1 MLYYW
6 GTACDD
12 ELKVD
17 RLLQGENM
25 DTYPASEKSNVIY
38 KFKRCFDLADQLFDQ
53 TLVQREV
60 LIAACERLKDLIEKI
75 WEKPEQ
81 TAAAPYYHLARG
93 NVRFRQA
100 LILNRWK
107 PLPYSMCQEAQTCFE
122 EAQKAED
129 SVCRWL
135 AQHMAA
141 KCEREMEKFRYHHS
155 SDQPVQG
162 ETGAFGEFQT
172 IIEELSPDST
182 ELANIALDAVINM
195 GRCQRNQMKYQEAI
209 PYFVAVCAA
218 LASKCDDSEGETI
231 IVRQK
236 LLEKY
241 RKIGEGIK
249 NKLNAAVGKRQLE
262 QQSKD
267 KKDPQYLQALVNLV
281 ACLTDGPRAY
291 AEAQELALHVLERID
306 VDNTDMQNNLG
317 RLYRKRKDFL
327 LAEESYRKVM
337 EHLKTERRAKI
348 SYFVD
353 ETDSLNRY
361 AELELVKCFTGQRD
375 FKKALE
381 QLNRLLGFYDKDP
394 EVLLWKGLC
403 YRNQGQ
409 LTQAVEVLK
418 DLCDAEKVIRPG
430 TVGLKARYA
439 MGTCYLPS
447 APAQAK
453 AWFAQIVQAK
463 ISDIPALKNLGWCQQ
478 MLGEYQEA
486 IKSYQE
492 VQEYNKN
499 GPYLRRDFTWIST
512 CNDLGQ
518 CYLYQENVEQALE
531 QFKKVVEQES
541 SNYIALSGAACC
553 LRRLEKNVK
562 NIDVDFVKKLIG
574 ENETESKDFKGMAVA
589 LARKARE
596 VAPGNPHVESEY
608 VLCLLSNAKH
618 YKDEKYKLMKQVLNS
633 ERVFPQELCVEAL
646 AKLAEH
652 VGNKK
657 LSYAPL
663 KAREVA
669 PGNPHVE
676 SEYVLCLLSKAEHY
690 EDEKYEKYELVEQ
703 VLNSERVFPQ
713 ELCVEALARLA
724 EYVGDTGASCVPFC
738 ALRPMKWEAAAE
750 QVSALV
756 DSPEFQTL
764 EAEQQGKLLAHV
776 YRLHDTMEQIKT
788 TLRLTRKEQGE
799 KSCWHYTSVG
809 TLQKLLIAQGAQAPK
824 FRLTNVAYMNDS
836 AEGESFGKLLEQYG
850 SQSNMLQAYGLLPG
864 GAAPNDSSLRNV
876 YLTSLC
882 TEDDYIYMWVIYA
895 DKGTGCSL
903 KFDENFFDVKD
914 SYPQGYIPF
923 HEEKNSYPLY
933 RIVYLPDQDKK
944 MELEESL
951 KKLVDELVGILGEI
965 YQVLPEEEKQEH
977 PEEQQRPRGKLLRAY
992 IAAMLDQVRYLF
1004 KYDEYSSEKEVRC
1017 LVVTKD
1023 RKMEPRDRDTP
1034 HVYAEMQRTIELEQ
1048 VRFGPKVSKSPEKEA
1063 WMYATNRVKEVS
1075 YSNRHYR

>member
-1 MLYYW
+1 MTNFW
-6 GTACDD
+6 GTKKT
-12 ELKVD
+12 LNWTVD
-17 RLLQGENM
+17 NLIQGEKM
-25 DTYPASEKSNVIY
+25 DSFGDCKEADITEL
-38 KFKRCFDLADQLFDQ
+38 FKRCFDLADQLFDQ

-60 LIAACERLKDLIEKI
+60 HTAACDRLKGLIEKI
-75 WEKPEQ
+75 CEKPEQ

-135 AQHMAA
+135 AQLMAA

-155 SDQPVQG
+155 SSPSFQRG
-162 ETGAFGEFQT
+162 EGAMNAFECIVKEISHDNGKLGKIT
-172 IIEELSPDST
+172 
-182 ELANIALDAVINM
+182 LDAVINM
-195 GRCQRNQMKYQEAI
+195 GRCLRNQMKHQEAI
-209 PYFVAVCAA
+209 PYFAAVCEE
-218 LASKCDDSEGETI
+218 LTRWCDD
-231 IVRQK
+231 
-236 LLEKY
+236 
-241 RKIGEGIK
+241 GEGNNIIAQMEFVKKYGEIDAGIK
-249 NKLNAAVGKRQLE
+249 DNLHTAVEDL
-262 QQSKD
+262 QQERKKD
-267 KKDPQYLQALVNLV
+267 DPQYLQALVNLV
-281 ACLTDGPRAY
+281 SCLTDGPRAY
-291 AEAQELALHVLERID
+291 AEAQKLALHVLKNIQKE
-306 VDNTDMQNNLG
+306 NTDMQNNLG
-317 RLYRKRKDFL
+317 RLYRKRGDYLK
-327 LAEESYRKVM
+327 AKEAHRVVM
-337 EHLKTERRAKI
+337 DNQRRAREENKN
-348 SYFVD
+348 YFVD
-353 ETDSLNRY
+353 ETASLNRY
-361 AELELVKCFTGQRD
+361 AELEQAKCSIRLKYFEQ
-375 FKKALE
+375 ALE
-381 QLNRLLGFYDKDP
+381 QLERLLGFYDKDP

-453 AWFAQIVQAK
+453 VWFEQIVQAEP
-463 ISDIPALKNLGWCQQ
+463 SDIPALKNLGWCQQ

-492 VQEYNKN
+492 VQKN
-499 GPYLRRDFTWIST
+499 NEEGPYLRRDFTWIST

-553 LRRLEKNVK
+553 LRRLKKNVE

-589 LARKARE
+589 LSKKARE

-608 VLCLLSNAKH
+608 VLCLLSDAEH
-618 YKDEKYKLMKQVLNS
+618 YKDELMEQVLNS

-652 VGNKK
+652 VEGTK
-657 LSYAPL
+657 SS
-663 KAREVA
+663 
-669 PGNPHVE
+669 H
-676 SEYVLCLLSKAEHY
+676 
-690 EDEKYEKYELVEQ
+690 
-703 VLNSERVFPQ
+703 
-713 ELCVEALARLA
+713 
-724 EYVGDTGASCVPFC
+724 VPFC

-756 DSPEFQTL
+756 DSPEFQKL
-764 EAEQQGKLLAHV
+764 EAEQQGKLLAYV

-788 TLRLTRKEQGE
+788 TLRLNREQFGE
-799 KSCWHYTSVG
+799 NPCWHYTRMG
-809 TLQKLLIAQGAQAPK
+809 TMQKLLLNQGKQQPR
-824 FRLTNVAYMNDS
+824 FRLSNVAYMNDS

-850 SQSNMLQAYGLLPG
+850 STPETLQAYGLLPG
-864 GAAPNDSSLRNV
+864 GEAPNDSSLRNV

-882 TEDDYIYMWVIYA
+882 TADDYIYMWAIYA

-903 KFDENFFDVKD
+903 TFDENFFDVKD

-933 RIVYLPDQDKK
+933 RIVYLTDEGKFKDRGRK
-944 MELEESL
+944 L
-951 KKLVDELVGILGEI
+951 KKYLRKIKNILKDIQQEMQNIPLV
-965 YQVLPEEEKQEH
+965 
-977 PEEQQRPRGKLLRAY
+977 Y
-992 IAAMLDQVRYLF
+992 ITAMLDQVRYLF

-1017 LVVTKD
+1017 LVVT
-1023 RKMEPRDRDTP
+1023 RKRELAAGEGDTP
-1034 HVYAEMQRTIELEQ
+1034 YLYTEIDKEVQLDE
-1048 VRFGPKVSKSPEKEA
+1048 VRFGPKVFKSPEKEA
-1063 WMYATNRVKEVS
+1063 WMYATDRVKKVS

>member
-1 MLYYW
+1 MTNFW
-6 GTACDD
+6 GTK
-12 ELKVD
+12 ETLNWTVD
-17 RLLQGENM
+17 NLIQGEKM
-25 DTYPASEKSNVIY
+25 DSFGDCKEADITEL
-38 KFKRCFDLADQLFDQ
+38 FKRCFDLADQLFDQ

-60 LIAACERLKDLIEKI
+60 HTAACDRLKGLIEKI
-75 WEKPEQ
+75 CEKPEQ

-122 EAQKAED
+122 EAQKAEH

-135 AQHMAA
+135 ARLMAA

-155 SDQPVQG
+155 SSPSFQRG
-162 ETGAFGEFQT
+162 EGALKAFERIVKEIPSDNGELGRIT
-172 IIEELSPDST
+172 
-182 ELANIALDAVINM
+182 LDAVINM
-195 GRCQRNQMKYQEAI
+195 GRCLRNQMKHQEAI
-209 PYFVAVCAA
+209 PYFAAVCEE
-218 LASKCDDSEGETI
+218 LTRWCDD
-231 IVRQK
+231 
-236 LLEKY
+236 
-241 RKIGEGIK
+241 GEGNNIIAQMESVKKDGEIDAGIK
-249 NKLNAAVGKRQLE
+249 DNLHKAVEDL
-262 QQSKD
+262 QQERKKD
-267 KKDPQYLQALVNLV
+267 DPQYLQALVNLV

-291 AEAQELALHVLERID
+291 AEAQELALHVLKNIQKE
-306 VDNTDMQNNLG
+306 NTDMQNNLG
-317 RLYRKRKDFL
+317 RLYRKRGDYLK
-327 LAEESYRKVM
+327 AKEAHRVVM
-337 EHLKTERRAKI
+337 DNQRRAREENKN
-348 SYFVD
+348 YFVD
-353 ETDSLNRY
+353 ETASLNRY
-361 AELELVKCFTGQRD
+361 AELEQAKCSIRLKYFEQ
-375 FKKALE
+375 ALE
-381 QLNRLLGFYDKDP
+381 QLERLLGFYDKDP

-453 AWFAQIVQAK
+453 VWFEQIVQAEP
-463 ISDIPALKNLGWCQQ
+463 SDIPALKNLGWCQQ

-486 IKSYQE
+486 IESYQE
-492 VQEYNKN
+492 VQEYNEN
-499 GPYLRRDFTWIST
+499 GPYQRKDYSWMST
-512 CNDLGQ
+512 NNNLGQ
-518 CYLYQENVEQALE
+518 CYLYPKVKNENEEERKDEKEELRVFEKVLKHESTNVRALC
-531 QFKKVVEQES
+531 
-541 SNYIALSGAACC
+541 GAACY
-553 LRRLEKNVK
+553 LRRLEKNEED
-562 NIDVDFVKKLIG
+562 IDVGFLKPIIG
-574 ENETESKDFKGMAVA
+574 EEKIKSEDLREMAVA
-589 LARKARE
+589 LAKKARE

-657 LSYAPL
+657 LSYAP
-663 KAREVA
+663 
-669 PGNPHVE
+669 
-676 SEYVLCLLSKAEHY
+676 
-690 EDEKYEKYELVEQ
+690 
-703 VLNSERVFPQ
+703 
-713 ELCVEALARLA
+713 
-724 EYVGDTGASCVPFC
+724 FC

-776 YRLHDTMEQIKT
+776 YRLHHTMEQIKT
-788 TLRLTRKEQGE
+788 TLRLTRKELGE
-799 KSCWHYTSVG
+799 NPCWHYTRMS
-809 TLQKLLIAQGAQAPK
+809 TMQKLLLAQGEQQPR
-824 FRLTNVAYMNDS
+824 FRLSNVAYMNDS

-850 SQSNMLQAYGLLPG
+850 STPETLQAYGLLPG
-864 GAAPNDSSLRNV
+864 GEAPNDSSLRNV

-882 TEDDYIYMWVIYA
+882 TADDYIYMWAIYA

-933 RIVYLPDQDKK
+933 RIVYLTDQGKFKDRGRK
-944 MELEESL
+944 L
-951 KKLVDELVGILGEI
+951 KKYLRKIKNILKDI
-965 YQVLPEEEKQEH
+965 QQEMQDI
-977 PEEQQRPRGKLLRAY
+977 PLAY
-992 IAAMLDQVRYLF
+992 ITAMLDQVRYLF

-1017 LVVTKD
+1017 LVVS
-1023 RKMEPRDRDTP
+1023 RKRELAAGEGDTP
-1034 HVYAEMQRTIELEQ
+1034 YLYTEIDKEVQLDE
-1048 VRFGPKVSKSPEKEA
+1048 VRFGPKVFKSPEKEA
-1063 WMYATNRVKEVS
+1063 WMYATDRVKKVS

>member
-1 MLYYW
+1 MTNFW
-6 GTACDD
+6 GTK
-12 ELKVD
+12 ETLNWTVD
-17 RLLQGENM
+17 NLIQGEKM
-25 DTYPASEKSNVIY
+25 DSFGDCKEADITEL
-38 KFKRCFDLADQLFDQ
+38 FKRCFDLADQLFDQ

-60 LIAACERLKDLIEKI
+60 HTAACDRLKGLIEKI
-75 WEKPEQ
+75 CEKPEQ

-155 SDQPVQG
+155 SSPSFQRG
-162 ETGAFGEFQT
+162 EGALKAFERIVKEIPSDNGELGRIT
-172 IIEELSPDST
+172 
-182 ELANIALDAVINM
+182 LDAVINM
-195 GRCQRNQMKYQEAI
+195 GRCLRNQMKHQEAI
-209 PYFVAVCAA
+209 PYFAAVCAA
-218 LASKCDDSEGETI
+218 LEPKCDDSEEKNIIARQELRKKYGEI
-231 IVRQK
+231 DA
-236 LLEKY
+236 
-241 RKIGEGIK
+241 GIK
-249 NKLNAAVGKRQLE
+249 DNLHTAVEDLQQELKKR
-262 QQSKD
+262 
-267 KKDPQYLQALVNLV
+267 DPQYLQALVNLV

-291 AEAQELALHVLERID
+291 AEAQELALHVLKNIQKE
-306 VDNTDMQNNLG
+306 NTDMQNNLG
-317 RLYRKRKDFL
+317 RLYRKRGDYLK
-327 LAEESYRKVM
+327 AKEAHRVVM
-337 EHLKTERRAKI
+337 DNLRRAREENKN
-348 SYFVD
+348 YFVD
-353 ETDSLNRY
+353 ETASLNRY
-361 AELELVKCFTGQRD
+361 AELEQAKCSIRLKYFEQ
-375 FKKALE
+375 ALE
-381 QLNRLLGFYDKDP
+381 QLERLLGFYDKDP

-439 MGTCYLPS
+439 MGTCYLPNS
-447 APAQAK
+447 PAQAK
-453 AWFAQIVQAK
+453 VWFEQIVQAEP
-463 ISDIPALKNLGWCQQ
+463 SDIPALKNLGWCQQ

-486 IKSYQE
+486 IESYQE
-492 VQEYNKN
+492 VQEYNEN

-518 CYLYQENVEQALE
+518 CYLYQKNVEQALE

-553 LRRLEKNVK
+553 LRRLEKNEED
-562 NIDVDFVKKLIG
+562 IDVGFLKPIIG
-574 ENETESKDFKGMAVA
+574 EEKIKSEDLREMA
-589 LARKARE
+589 LALAKKARE

-608 VLCLLSNAKH
+608 VLCLLSNAEH
-618 YKDEKYKLMKQVLNS
+618 YEDELMEQVLNS

-657 LSYAPL
+657 LSYAP
-663 KAREVA
+663 
-669 PGNPHVE
+669 
-676 SEYVLCLLSKAEHY
+676 
-690 EDEKYEKYELVEQ
+690 
-703 VLNSERVFPQ
+703 
-713 ELCVEALARLA
+713 
-724 EYVGDTGASCVPFC
+724 FC
-738 ALRPMKWEAAAE
+738 ALRPMKWEAASQ
-750 QVSALV
+750 QVEALV
-756 DSPEFQTL
+756 NSTEFREMYKEPESGKQS
-764 EAEQQGKLLAHV
+764 EVDRERQGKLLAHV

-788 TLRLTRKEQGE
+788 TLRLNREQLGE
-799 KSCWHYTSVG
+799 NPCWHYTRMG
-809 TLQKLLIAQGAQAPK
+809 TMQKLLLNQGEQQPR
-824 FRLTNVAYMNDS
+824 FRLSNVAYMNDS

-850 SQSNMLQAYGLLPG
+850 STPETLQAYGLLPG
-864 GAAPNDSSLRNV
+864 GEAPNDSSLRNV

-882 TEDDYIYMWVIYA
+882 TADDYIYMWAIYA

-933 RIVYLPDQDKK
+933 WIVYLTDEGKFKDRGRKLK
-944 MELEESL
+944 LHLRNMSSLL
-951 KKLVDELVGILGEI
+951 KKIQQDMQGIPLS
-965 YQVLPEEEKQEH
+965 
-977 PEEQQRPRGKLLRAY
+977 Y
-992 IAAMLDQVRYLF
+992 ITAMLDQVRYLF

-1017 LVVTKD
+1017 LVVT
-1023 RKMEPRDRDTP
+1023 RKRELAAGEGDTP
-1034 HVYAEMQRTIELEQ
+1034 YLYTEIDKEVQLDE
-1048 VRFGPKVSKSPEKEA
+1048 VRFGPKVFKSPEKEA
-1063 WMYATNRVKEVS
+1063 WMYATDRVKKVS

>member
-17 RLLQGENM
+17 RLIQSENM
-25 DTYPASEKSNVIY
+25 DTYPASEKSDAIY

-81 TAAAPYYHLARG
+81 TAATPYYHLARG

-107 PLPYSMCQEAQTCFE
+107 PLPYSMCREAQTCFE
-122 EAQKAED
+122 EAQKAEY

-135 AQHMAA
+135 ARLMAA
-141 KCEREMEKFRYHHS
+141 KCEREMEQYQYHHS
-155 SDQPVQG
+155 SDQPFR
-162 ETGAFGEFQT
+162 EKNEAFGAFQAIAEGIVPNRT
-172 IIEELSPDST
+172 D
-182 ELANIALDAVINM
+182 LANIALDAVINM
-195 GRCQRNQMKYQEAI
+195 GRCKRNQMEHQEAI
-209 PYFVAVCAA
+209 PYFAAVCAA
-218 LASKCDDSEGETI
+218 LAPKCDDSEGKNI
-231 IVRQK
+231 IARQELRK
-236 LLEKY
+236 KY
-241 RKIGEGIK
+241 GEIDAGIK
-249 NKLNAAVGKRQLE
+249 DNLHKAVKNL
-262 QQSKD
+262 QQERK

-291 AEAQELALHVLERID
+291 AEAQELALHVLEQID

-361 AELELVKCFTGQRD
+361 AELELVKCFTGQHD

-439 MGTCYLPS
+439 MGTCYLPNS
-447 APAQAK
+447 PAQAK
-453 AWFAQIVQAK
+453 GWFAQIVQAEP
-463 ISDIPALKNLGWCQQ
+463 SDIPALKNLGWCQQ

-486 IKSYQE
+486 IKSYQK
-492 VQEYNKN
+492 VQEYNEN
-499 GPYLRRDFTWIST
+499 GPYPRRDFTWIST

-541 SNYIALSGAACC
+541 SNVRALCGAACC
-553 LRRLEKNVK
+553 LRRLEKNEED
-562 NIDVDFVKKLIG
+562 IDVGFLKPIIG
-574 ENETESKDFKGMAVA
+574 EEKIKSEDLREMAVA
-589 LARKARE
+589 LAKKARE

-608 VLCLLSNAKH
+608 VLCLLSKAEH
-618 YKDEKYKLMKQVLNS
+618 YEDELVEQVLNS

-657 LSYAPL
+657 LSYAP
-663 KAREVA
+663 
-669 PGNPHVE
+669 
-676 SEYVLCLLSKAEHY
+676 
-690 EDEKYEKYELVEQ
+690 
-703 VLNSERVFPQ
+703 
-713 ELCVEALARLA
+713 
-724 EYVGDTGASCVPFC
+724 FC
-738 ALRPMKWEAAAE
+738 ALRPMKWEAASQ
-750 QVSALV
+750 QVEALV
-756 DSPEFQTL
+756 NSTEFREMYKEPESGKQS
-764 EAEQQGKLLAHV
+764 EVGRERQGKLLAHV

-788 TLRLTRKEQGE
+788 TLRLTRQEQGK

-809 TLQKLLIAQGAQAPK
+809 TLQKLLIDQGAQAPK

-836 AEGESFGKLLEQYG
+836 AEGEPFGKLLEQCG

-864 GAAPNDSSLRNV
+864 GEVPNDSSLRNV

-903 KFDENFFDVKD
+903 KFDENFFDLKD

-951 KKLVDELVGILGEI
+951 KKLVDELVSILEKI
-965 YQVLPEEEKQEH
+965 YQAL
-977 PEEQQRPRGKLLRAY
+977 PEEQQQSKGKMLRAY

>member
-1 MLYYW
+1 MTNFW
-6 GTACDD
+6 GTK
-12 ELKVD
+12 ETLNWTVD
-17 RLLQGENM
+17 NLIQGEKM
-25 DTYPASEKSNVIY
+25 DSFGDCKEADITEL
-38 KFKRCFDLADQLFDQ
+38 FKHCFDLADQLFDQ

-60 LIAACERLKDLIEKI
+60 HTAACDRLKGLIEKI
-75 WEKPEQ
+75 CEKPEQ

-135 AQHMAA
+135 AQLMAA

-155 SDQPVQG
+155 SSPSFQRG
-162 ETGAFGEFQT
+162 EGALKAFERIVKEIPSDNGELGRIT
-172 IIEELSPDST
+172 
-182 ELANIALDAVINM
+182 LDAVINM
-195 GRCQRNQMKYQEAI
+195 GRCLRNQMKHQEAI
-209 PYFVAVCAA
+209 PYFAAVCEE
-218 LASKCDDSEGETI
+218 LTRWCDD
-231 IVRQK
+231 
-236 LLEKY
+236 
-241 RKIGEGIK
+241 GEGNNIIAQMESVKKDGEIDAGIK
-249 NKLNAAVGKRQLE
+249 DNLHTAVKNL
-262 QQSKD
+262 QQEW
-267 KKDPQYLQALVNLV
+267 KKADPQYLQALVNLV

-291 AEAQELALHVLERID
+291 AEAQELALHVLKNIQKE
-306 VDNTDMQNNLG
+306 NTDMQNNLG
-317 RLYRKRKDFL
+317 RLYRKRGDYLK
-327 LAEESYRKVM
+327 AKEAHRVVM
-337 EHLKTERRAKI
+337 DNQRRAREENKN
-348 SYFVD
+348 YFVD
-353 ETDSLNRY
+353 ETASLNRY
-361 AELELVKCFTGQRD
+361 AELEQAKCSIRLKYFEL
-375 FKKALE
+375 ALE
-381 QLNRLLGFYDKDP
+381 QLERLLGFYDKDP

-453 AWFAQIVQAK
+453 VWFEQIVQAEP
-463 ISDIPALKNLGWCQQ
+463 SDIPALKNLGWCQQ
-478 MLGEYQEA
+478 LLGEYQEA

-492 VQEYNKN
+492 VQKN
-499 GPYLRRDFTWIST
+499 NEEGPYLRRDFTWIST

-608 VLCLLSNAKH
+608 VLCLLSNAEH
-618 YKDEKYKLMKQVLNS
+618 YEDELMKQVLNS

-657 LSYAPL
+657 LSYA
-663 KAREVA
+663 
-669 PGNPHVE
+669 
-676 SEYVLCLLSKAEHY
+676 
-690 EDEKYEKYELVEQ
+690 
-703 VLNSERVFPQ
+703 
-713 ELCVEALARLA
+713 
-724 EYVGDTGASCVPFC
+724 PFC

-788 TLRLTRKEQGE
+788 TLRLTRQEQGK

-809 TLQKLLIAQGAQAPK
+809 TLQKLLIDQGAQAPK

-836 AEGESFGKLLEQYG
+836 AEGEPFGTLLKQCG
-850 SQSNMLQAYGLLPG
+850 SAPEMLQAYGLLPG
-864 GAAPNDSSLRNV
+864 GEVPNASSLRNV

-882 TEDDYIYMWVIYA
+882 TEDDYIYMWAIYA

-933 RIVYLPDQDKK
+933 RIVYLPDQKGAQDKK
-944 MELEESL
+944 TELESSL
-951 KKLVDELVGILGEI
+951 KDLVSILEKI
-965 YQVLPEEEKQEH
+965 YQAL
-977 PEEQQRPRGKLLRAY
+977 PEEQQQSKGKMLRAY

>member
-1 MLYYW
+1 MTNFW
-6 GTACDD
+6 GTK
-12 ELKVD
+12 ETLNWTVD
-17 RLLQGENM
+17 NLIQGEKM
-25 DTYPASEKSNVIY
+25 DSIGDCKEADITEL
-38 KFKRCFDLADQLFDQ
+38 FKRCFDLADQLFDQ

-60 LIAACERLKDLIEKI
+60 LTAACERLKGLIEKI
-75 WEKPEQ
+75 CEDPEQ
-81 TAAAPYYHLARG
+81 TTVAPYYHLARG

-107 PLPYSMCQEAQTCFE
+107 PLPYQMCQEAKTCFKQAN
-122 EAQKAED
+122 EAND

-135 AQHMAA
+135 AQLMAA

-155 SDQPVQG
+155 NSPSFQRGKGALNAFERIVKEIPSDNG
-162 ETGAFGEFQT
+162 ELGRIT
-172 IIEELSPDST
+172 
-182 ELANIALDAVINM
+182 LDAVINM
-195 GRCQRNQMKYQEAI
+195 GRCQRNQMEHQKAI

-218 LASKCDDSEGETI
+218 LAPMCGDGEGEAI
-231 IVRQK
+231 IAQQK
-236 LLEKY
+236 LLETY
-241 RKIGEGIK
+241 GGIDEKIKEK
-249 NKLNAAVGKRQLE
+249 FHMEEKSQQPQ

-281 ACLTDGPRAY
+281 SCLTDGPRAY
-291 AEAQELALHVLERID
+291 AEAQELALHVLKNIQKG
-306 VDNTDMQNNLG
+306 NTDMQNNLG
-317 RLYRKRKDFL
+317 RLYRKRGDYLK
-327 LAEESYRKVM
+327 AKEAHRVVM
-337 EHLKTERRAKI
+337 DNQRRAREENKN
-348 SYFVD
+348 YFVD
-353 ETDSLNRY
+353 ETASLNRY
-361 AELELVKCFTGQRD
+361 AELEQAKCSIRLKYFEQ
-375 FKKALE
+375 ALE
-381 QLNRLLGFYDKDP
+381 QLERLLGFYDKDP

-453 AWFAQIVQAK
+453 VWFEQIVQAEP
-463 ISDIPALKNLGWCQQ
+463 SDIPALKNLGWCQQ

-492 VQEYNKN
+492 VQKN
-499 GPYLRRDFTWIST
+499 NEEGPYLRRDFTWIST

-553 LRRLEKNVK
+553 LRRLKKNVE

-589 LARKARE
+589 LSKKARE

-608 VLCLLSNAKH
+608 VLCLIRNGKKSR
-618 YKDEKYKLMKQVLNS
+618 DEVINQVLNIDQ
-633 ERVFPQELCVEAL
+633 VFPRELCVQAL
-646 AKLAEH
+646 AELA
-652 VGNKK
+652 
-657 LSYAPL
+657 
-663 KAREVA
+663 R
-669 PGNPHVE
+669 
-676 SEYVLCLLSKAEHY
+676 
-690 EDEKYEKYELVEQ
+690 
-703 VLNSERVFPQ
+703 
-713 ELCVEALARLA
+713 CVERITDEQERKNKYQAFH
-724 EYVGDTGASCVPFC
+724 Y
-738 ALRPMKWEAAAE
+738 LRPMKWEAASQ
-750 QVSALV
+750 QVEALV
-756 DSPEFQTL
+756 NSTEFREMYKEPESGKQS
-764 EAEQQGKLLAHV
+764 EVDRERQGKLLAYV

-788 TLRLTRKEQGE
+788 TLRLNRAQLRENP
-799 KSCWHYTSVG
+799 CWHYTRMS
-809 TLQKLLIAQGAQAPK
+809 TMQKLLLAQGEQQPR
-824 FRLTNVAYMNDS
+824 FRLSNVAYMNDS

-850 SQSNMLQAYGLLPG
+850 STPETLQAYGLLPG
-864 GAAPNDSSLRNV
+864 GEAPNDSSLRNV

-882 TEDDYIYMWVIYA
+882 TADDYIYMWAIYA

-933 RIVYLPDQDKK
+933 RIVYLTDQGKFKDRGRK
-944 MELEESL
+944 L
-951 KKLVDELVGILGEI
+951 KKYLRKIKNILKDI
-965 YQVLPEEEKQEH
+965 QQEMQDI
-977 PEEQQRPRGKLLRAY
+977 PLAY
-992 IAAMLDQVRYLF
+992 ITAMLDQVRYLF

-1017 LVVTKD
+1017 LVVT
-1023 RKMEPRDRDTP
+1023 RKRELAAGEGDTP
-1034 HVYAEMQRTIELEQ
+1034 YLYTEIDKEVQLDE
-1048 VRFGPKVSKSPEKEA
+1048 VRFGPKVFKSPEKEA
-1063 WMYATNRVKEVS
+1063 WMYATDRVKKVS

>member
-1 MLYYW
+1 MTDFFKNIRGVGPTVDHLIEGVEQKRIEFSSYK
-6 GTACDD
+6 GLADNA
-12 ELKVD
+12 KVTEGIK
-17 RLLQGENM
+17 RL
-25 DTYPASEKSNVIY
+25 
-38 KFKRCFDLADQLFDQ
+38 KRCFDLADQLYDH

-60 LIAACERLKDLIEKI
+60 FLDACERLKQWVEEVYKNTEMTDRCELNS
-75 WEKPEQ
+75 
-81 TAAAPYYHLARG
+81 YYQLARG

-155 SDQPVQG
+155 SSPSFQRG
-162 ETGAFGEFQT
+162 EGALKAFERIVKEIPSDNGELRKIT
-172 IIEELSPDST
+172 
-182 ELANIALDAVINM
+182 LDAVINM
-195 GRCQRNQMKYQEAI
+195 GRCKRNQMEHQEAI
-209 PYFVAVCAA
+209 PYFAAVCAA
-218 LASKCDDSEGETI
+218 LAPMCGDGEGKAI
-231 IVRQK
+231 IARQK
-236 LLEKY
+236 LLETYGGIDK
-241 RKIGEGIK
+241 KIKEK
-249 NKLNAAVGKRQLE
+249 FHMEEKS
-262 QQSKD
+262 QQPQQQCKD

-281 ACLTDGPRAY
+281 SCLTDGPRAY
-291 AEAQELALHVLERID
+291 AGAQELALHVLEQID

-317 RLYRKRKDFL
+317 RLYRKRGDYLK
-327 LAEESYRKVM
+327 AKEAHRVVM
-337 EHLKTERRAKI
+337 DNQRRAREENKN
-348 SYFVD
+348 YFVD
-353 ETDSLNRY
+353 ETASLNRY
-361 AELELVKCFTGQRD
+361 AELEQAKCSIRLKYFEQ
-375 FKKALE
+375 ALE
-381 QLNRLLGFYDKDP
+381 QLERLLGFYDKDP

-409 LTQAVEVLK
+409 VSQAVEVLK
-418 DLCDAEKVIRPG
+418 SLCEAEKVIRPG

-439 MGTCYLPS
+439 MGTCYLPNS
-447 APAQAK
+447 PAQAK
-453 AWFAQIVQAK
+453 VWFEQIVQAEP
-463 ISDIPALKNLGWCQQ
+463 SDIPALKNLGWCQQ

-486 IKSYQE
+486 IESYQE
-492 VQEYNKN
+492 VQEYNEN

-553 LRRLEKNVK
+553 LRRLKKNVE

-589 LARKARE
+589 LSKKARE

-608 VLCLLSNAKH
+608 VLCLLSDAEH
-618 YKDEKYKLMKQVLNS
+618 YKDELMEQVLNS

-652 VGNKK
+652 VEGTK
-657 LSYAPL
+657 SS
-663 KAREVA
+663 
-669 PGNPHVE
+669 H
-676 SEYVLCLLSKAEHY
+676 
-690 EDEKYEKYELVEQ
+690 
-703 VLNSERVFPQ
+703 
-713 ELCVEALARLA
+713 
-724 EYVGDTGASCVPFC
+724 VPFC

-756 DSPEFQTL
+756 DSPEFQKL
-764 EAEQQGKLLAHV
+764 EAEQQGKLLAYV

-788 TLRLTRKEQGE
+788 TLRLTRKELGE
-799 KSCWHYTSVG
+799 NPCWHYTRMG
-809 TLQKLLIAQGAQAPK
+809 TMQKLLLNQGKQQPR
-824 FRLTNVAYMNDS
+824 FRLSNVAYMNDS

-850 SQSNMLQAYGLLPG
+850 STPETLQAYGLLPG
-864 GAAPNDSSLRNV
+864 GEAPNDSSLRNV

-882 TEDDYIYMWVIYA
+882 TADDYIYMWAIYA

-903 KFDENFFDVKD
+903 TFDENFFDVKD

-933 RIVYLPDQDKK
+933 RIVYLTDQGKFKDRGRK
-944 MELEESL
+944 L
-951 KKLVDELVGILGEI
+951 KKYLRKIKNILKDI
-965 YQVLPEEEKQEH
+965 QQEMQDI
-977 PEEQQRPRGKLLRAY
+977 PLAY
-992 IAAMLDQVRYLF
+992 ITAMLDQVRYLF

-1017 LVVTKD
+1017 LVVT
-1023 RKMEPRDRDTP
+1023 RKRELAAGEGDTP
-1034 HVYAEMQRTIELEQ
+1034 YLYTEIDKEVQLDE
-1048 VRFGPKVSKSPEKEA
+1048 VRFGPKVFKSPEKEA
-1063 WMYATNRVKEVS
+1063 WMYATDRVKKVS

>member
-6 GTACDD
+6 GTACDE

-17 RLLQGENM
+17 RLLQGENT
-25 DTYPASEKSNVIY
+25 DTYPDSKAFDAIY

-60 LIAACERLKDLIEKI
+60 LLDACERLKDIIEKI
-75 WEKPEQ
+75 WEKSKSADE
-81 TAAAPYYHLARG
+81 ASYYYLARG
-93 NVRFRQA
+93 NIRFRQA
-100 LILNRWK
+100 LILNRWML
-107 PLPYSMCQEAQTCFE
+107 LPYQMCQEAKTCFE
-122 EAQKAED
+122 RAQKSGDLE
-129 SVCRWL
+129 CRWL
-135 AQHMAA
+135 ARLMAA
-141 KCEREMEKFRYHHS
+141 KCEREVEQYQYHHS
-155 SDQPVQG
+155 SDQPFR
-162 ETGAFGEFQT
+162 EKNEAFGAFQAIAEG
-172 IIEELSPDST
+172 IDSNRT
-182 ELANIALDAVINM
+182 DLANIALDAVINM
-195 GRCQRNQMKYQEAI
+195 GRCLRNQMKHQEAI
-209 PYFVAVCAA
+209 PYFAAVCAA
-218 LASKCDDSEGETI
+218 LAPKCGDGEGEAI
-231 IVRQK
+231 IAQQK

-241 RKIGEGIK
+241 REIGEGIK

-375 FKKALE
+375 FTKALE

-409 LTQAVEVLK
+409 LAQAVEVLK
-418 DLCDAEKVIRPG
+418 SLCETETVIRPG

-453 AWFAQIVQAK
+453 AWFAQIVQAEP
-463 ISDIPALKNLGWCQQ
+463 SDIPALKNLGWCQQ
-478 MLGEYQEA
+478 MLGEYKRA
-486 IKSYQE
+486 IATYQS
-492 VQEYNKN
+492 VQDLNEKGIY
-499 GPYLRRDFTWIST
+499 PRRDETWIST
-512 CNDLGQ
+512 YNNLGQ
-518 CYLYQENVEQALE
+518 CYLYQRNIEQALE
-531 QFKKVVEQES
+531 QFEHVIEEEP
-541 SNYIALSGAACC
+541 SNFTALCGAACC
-553 LRRLEKNVK
+553 LRRLKRNAENITVDVVK
-562 NIDVDFVKKLIG
+562 QLIG
-574 ENETESKDFKGMAVA
+574 EEKIGFEDFKRMAVA

-608 VLCLLSNAKH
+608 VLCLIRNGEGSR
-618 YKDEKYKLMKQVLNS
+618 DEVINQVLNIDQ
-633 ERVFPQELCVEAL
+633 VFPRELCVQAL
-646 AKLAEH
+646 AELA
-652 VGNKK
+652 
-657 LSYAPL
+657 
-663 KAREVA
+663 R
-669 PGNPHVE
+669 
-676 SEYVLCLLSKAEHY
+676 
-690 EDEKYEKYELVEQ
+690 
-703 VLNSERVFPQ
+703 
-713 ELCVEALARLA
+713 CVERIRDEQERKNKYQAFH
-724 EYVGDTGASCVPFC
+724 Y
-738 ALRPMKWEAAAE
+738 LRPMKWEPAAE
-750 QVSALV
+750 QVTALV

-788 TLRLTRKEQGE
+788 TLRLTRQEQGK

-809 TLQKLLIAQGAQAPK
+809 TLQKLLIDQGAQAPK

-850 SQSNMLQAYGLLPG
+850 STPETLQAYGLLPG
-864 GAAPNDSSLRNV
+864 GIAPNDSSLRNV

-882 TEDDYIYMWVIYA
+882 TKDDYIYMWVIYA

-933 RIVYLPDQDKK
+933 QIVYLTDQGTFKDSGRK
-944 MELEESL
+944 L
-951 KKLVDELVGILGEI
+951 KKHLRTMNSLLKSIQQDMQGIPLS
-965 YQVLPEEEKQEH
+965 
-977 PEEQQRPRGKLLRAY
+977 Y
-992 IAAMLDQVRYLF
+992 ITAMLDQVRYLF

-1048 VRFGPKVSKSPEKEA
+1048 VRFGPKVFKSPEKEA
-1063 WMYATNRVKEVS
+1063 WMYATDRVKKVS

>member
-6 GTACDD
+6 GTACDE

-17 RLLQGENM
+17 RLLQGENT
-25 DTYPASEKSNVIY
+25 DTYPDSKAFDAIY

-60 LIAACERLKDLIEKI
+60 LIAACERLKGLIEKI
-75 WEKPEQ
+75 CEKPEQ

-107 PLPYSMCQEAQTCFE
+107 PFPYSMCQEAQTCFE
-122 EAQKAED
+122 EAQKAVDSVCQEAQTCFEEAQKAEHSVCQEAQTCFKEAQKAED

-135 AQHMAA
+135 ARLMAA
-141 KCEREMEKFRYHHS
+141 KCEREMEQYRYHHS
-155 SDQPVQG
+155 SDQPFR
-162 ETGAFGEFQT
+162 EKNGAFGAFQAIAEGIVPNHT
-172 IIEELSPDST
+172 D
-182 ELANIALDAVINM
+182 LANIALDAVINM
-195 GRCQRNQMKYQEAI
+195 GRCKRNQMEHQEAI
-209 PYFVAVCAA
+209 PYFAAVCAA
-218 LASKCDDSEGETI
+218 LAPMCGDGEGKAI
-231 IVRQK
+231 IAQQK
-236 LLEKY
+236 LLETY
-241 RKIGEGIK
+241 GGIDEKIKEK
-249 NKLNAAVGKRQLE
+249 FHMEEKS
-262 QQSKD
+262 QQPQQQCKD

-281 ACLTDGPRAY
+281 SCLTDGPRAY
-291 AEAQELALHVLERID
+291 AEAQELALHVLEQID

-361 AELELVKCFTGQRD
+361 AELELVKCFTGQHD

-409 LTQAVEVLK
+409 LAQAMEVLK

-453 AWFAQIVQAK
+453 VWFEQIAQAAKVWFEQIVQAK
-463 ISDIPALKNLGWCQQ
+463 LSDIPALKNLGWCQQ

-486 IKSYQE
+486 IESYQE
-492 VQEYNKN
+492 VQEYNEN

-541 SNYIALSGAACC
+541 SNVRALCGAACC
-553 LRRLEKNVK
+553 LRRLGRTAEAVK
-562 NIDVDFVKKLIG
+562 WVQ
-574 ENETESKDFKGMAVA
+574 
-589 LARKARE
+589 KARE
-596 VAPGNPHVESEY
+596 VAPNDPHVESEY
-608 VLCLLSNAKH
+608 VLCLLSNAEH
-618 YKDEKYKLMKQVLNS
+618 YEDELMEQVLNS

-657 LSYAPL
+657 LSYAP
-663 KAREVA
+663 
-669 PGNPHVE
+669 
-676 SEYVLCLLSKAEHY
+676 
-690 EDEKYEKYELVEQ
+690 
-703 VLNSERVFPQ
+703 
-713 ELCVEALARLA
+713 
-724 EYVGDTGASCVPFC
+724 FC
-738 ALRPMKWEAAAE
+738 ALRPMKWEAASQ
-750 QVSALV
+750 QVEALV
-756 DSPEFQTL
+756 NSTESREMYKEPESGK
-764 EAEQQGKLLAHV
+764 ESEVDRERQGKLLAHV
-776 YRLHDTMEQIKT
+776 YRLHHTMEQIKT

-809 TLQKLLIAQGAQAPK
+809 TLQKLLIDQGAQAPK

-850 SQSNMLQAYGLLPG
+850 STPETLQAYGLLPG
-864 GAAPNDSSLRNV
+864 GEAPNDSSLRNV

-882 TEDDYIYMWVIYA
+882 TEDDYIYMWAIYA

-951 KKLVDELVGILGEI
+951 KELVGILGEI
-965 YQVLPEEEKQEH
+965 YQVLQEEEKQEH